1 MNVQDAIQNRRAIKA
16 YDKDFKISDA
26 DFKKLMELVILS
38 PTSFNIQNW
47 RLVRVTDAEKRAQI
61 RAAGWDQ
68 AQLTEASECIILCAD
83 VKSWENDPKR
93 YWDGAPSE
101 VQDYL
106 AKATIDFYNGREW
119 IQRDEA
125 MRSVGMA
132 AQTLMLAAQGMGL
145 DSGPMIGFDQDVVA
159 KIINLP
165 KDHVIGMI
173 VVIGKKL
180 SEARPRTGRLS
191 VDQVVFENNF

>member
-26 DFKKLMELVILS
+26 DFKKLMELTILA

-47 RLVRVTDAEKRAQI
+47 RFVRVTDPAKRAQI

-68 AQLTEASECIILCAD
+68 AQLTDASELIVLCAD
-83 VKSWENDPKR
+83 LKSWAKEPKR
-93 YWDGAPSE
+93 YWEGAPAE

-106 AKATIDFYNGREW
+106 AKATIDFYTGREW
-119 IQRDEA
+119 IERDEA

-132 AQTLMLAAQGMGL
+132 AQTLMLAAQGMGYQ
-145 DSGPMIGFDQDVVA
+145 SGPLIGFDQDAVS

-165 KDHVIGMI
+165 SDHVIGMI
-173 VVIGKKL
+173 VVLGKAVG
-180 SEARPRTGRLS
+180 EARPRSGRLP
-191 VDQVVFENNF
+191 VDKVVFENGF